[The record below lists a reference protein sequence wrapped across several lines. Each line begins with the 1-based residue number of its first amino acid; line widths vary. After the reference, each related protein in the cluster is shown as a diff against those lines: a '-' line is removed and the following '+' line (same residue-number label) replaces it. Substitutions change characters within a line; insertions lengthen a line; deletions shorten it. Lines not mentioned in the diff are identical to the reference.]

1 AQAAGDLGGAA
12 GGERATAG
20 MVLAGDRGRARGEQ
34 AGRAQETC
42 GGRRRPATEGTGIL
56 MFERFTREARAV
68 AVGAQNHARAL
79 SHHHIGTEHVLL
91 ALLDETSGAPASILT
106 QAGLDQRQAKTQLL
120 RLLKD
125 SADRLNES
133 DAEALESI
141 GIDLNAVKAK
151 IEEAFGP
158 GAFEPVLVPKRR
170 WWFGRKRLV
179 RSPGWHLPFTPRAKK
194 VLELS
199 LREAL

>member
-1 AQAAGDLGGAA
+1 
-12 GGERATAG
+12 
-20 MVLAGDRGRARGEQ
+20 
-34 AGRAQETC
+34 
-42 GGRRRPATEGTGIL
+42 

-68 AVGAQNHARAL
+68 AIGAQNHARSL

-106 QAGLDQRQAKTQLL
+106 QAGLDQQQAKTHLV
-120 RLLKD
+120 RLLQESSD
-125 SADRLNES
+125 GLNDS

-194 VLELS
+194 VLELA
-199 LREAL
+199 LREALRLKHNFIGSQHILLGMIREGEGLGVKIMVEAGVDLDKVRQRAEASLN